1 MSIHVALHHVTHYEY
16 DRPVQLG
23 PQVIRL
29 RPAPHSRSRIL
40 SYSLQ
45 VEPTEH
51 FINWQQDAFAN
62 YQARLVFPKKT
73 TRFKVTVDMVTEMA
87 VFNPFDFFLE
97 PTAEQVPFV
106 YAESDQ
112 EALSSYLDKID
123 PTPRFKKYLASLA
136 QPRQS
141 TIDFLVGIN
150 QRLHQDIRYTI
161 RMEPGVQTPEDT
173 LTLQSGSCRDSA
185 WLLVQLFRHMNIAA
199 RFVSGYLIQLTPDVK
214 SLEGPSGTEVD
225 FTDLHAWCEVYLPG
239 AGWVG
244 LDPTSGLLAGEGHI
258 PLACTPQPSAAA
270 PIEGLMDK
278 AEVAFHHDMR
288 VTRIH
293 ESPRVTQPYSEAQW
307 AKVLTLGEQV
317 DAQLVAQDVR
327 LTMGGE
333 PTFVSTQDRD
343 GAEWNTD
350 ALGPTKR
357 GLATELVHKLRQQYG
372 RGGFLHFGQ
381 GKWYPGEQLPRWAL
395 SIYWRADGQP
405 CWHDPEVFADEREP
419 SHYTSADAKR
429 FMQAL
434 TAQLGLSGDTV
445 LPGFEDTWYYL
456 WRERRLP
463 VNVDPFDAQ
472 LDDEMERVRLRRVFS
487 QGLDK
492 VVGYVL
498 PLQPATPGHAGVADP
513 PWQTG
518 PWFLRDERIY
528 LLPGDSPM
536 GWRLPLDGLPWA
548 SATDRWHVVEQDPF
562 APRNA
567 LPAAAPVNLQSRQN
581 QAGQVLGS
589 GSGSGLASPAA
600 TLPPAPAGKGVSDP
614 SVVRTALC
622 VEVRDPCRANGA
634 KVEADAQEQGRAW
647 GVLYVFMPPLTHLE
661 DYLALVSAI
670 EATAKKLAMK
680 VVLEGY
686 PPPRDPRLK
695 LLQVTPDPGVIE
707 VNIHPAHNWSELVE
721 NTEFLYHA
729 AFETRLSADKFM
741 TDGRHTGTGGGN
753 HMVMGGATAADSPF
767 LRRPELLASLVL
779 YWHNHPSL
787 SYLFSGMFIG
797 PTSQAPRVDE
807 ARNDQVYELEIA
819 LREIVRNRKRFGT
832 DMPPWLVDRT
842 LRNILVDV
850 TGNTHRSEFCIDKLY
865 SPDSST
871 GRLGLL
877 ELRAFEMPP
886 HARMSIVQ
894 QLLLRAL
901 VARFWNEPYEAPV
914 TRWGTELHDRFML
927 PYWIQKDFDDVL
939 TELGDAGFHFDP
951 SWFAPHVEFRFPL
964 VGQIQVD
971 GVVMTLR
978 NALEPWHVMGEE
990 STAGG
995 TARYVDSSL
1004 ERIEVH
1010 VSGMNPSR
1018 HCVSVNGHAL
1028 PLQPTGVV
1036 GEYVASVRYKAWNP
1050 PSSLHPS
1057 IGTHAPLTVD
1067 LVDTWMKRSLGGGQY
1082 HVVHPGGRNYDRF
1095 PVNAYEAESRR
1106 LARFFRMGHTPGT
1119 LKNGATMR
1127 PNAMLHASPEFPHT
1141 LDLRRV

>member
-1 MSIHVALHHVTHYEY
+1 MSIQVALHHVTHYTY

-45 VEPTEH
+45 VEPAEH

-73 TRFKVTVDMVTEMA
+73 TAFKVTVDVVTEMA

-97 PTAEQVPFV
+97 PSAEEVPFK
-106 YAESDQ
+106 YADNVRES
-112 EALSSYLDKID
+112 LLSYLDKD
-123 PTPRFKKYLASLA
+123 PKTPLFKKYLASMD
-136 QPRQS
+136 RQRQR
-141 TIDFLVGIN
+141 TIDFLVQVN
-150 QRLHQDIRYTI
+150 QRLHRDIRYTI
-161 RMEPGVQTPEDT
+161 RMEPGVQTPEET
-173 LTLQSGSCRDSA
+173 LTLKSGSCRDTA

-199 RFVSGYLIQLTPDVK
+199 RFVSGYLIQLVPDVK
-214 SLEGPSGTEVD
+214 SLDGPSGTEVD

-239 AGWVG
+239 AGWIG

-270 PIEGLMDK
+270 PIEGLMDE
-278 AEVAFHHDMR
+278 AEVGFHHEMR
-288 VTRIH
+288 VTRMH
-293 ESPRVTQPYSEAQW
+293 ESPRVTQPYSQAQW
-307 AKVLTLGEQV
+307 AQVLALGEQV
-317 DAQLVAQDVR
+317 EAQLVANDVR

-357 GLATELVHKLRQQYG
+357 GLATELVHKLRLQYG
-372 RGGFLHFGQ
+372 QGGFLHFGQ
-381 GKWYPGEQLPRWAL
+381 GKWYPGEPLPRWAL
-395 SIYWRADGQP
+395 SIYWRADGTP
-405 CWHDPEVFADEREP
+405 CWQNPTVFADEREP
-419 SHYTSADAKR
+419 SQYTTDDAQR
-429 FMQAL
+429 FIHAL
-434 TAQLGLSGDTV
+434 TTRLGLPGETV
-445 LPGFEDTWYYL
+445 LPAYEDTWYYL

-463 VNVDPFDAQ
+463 VNVDPFDAK
-472 LDDEMERVRLRRVFS
+472 LDDEMERIRLRRIFS
-487 QGLDK
+487 QGLK
-492 VVGYVL
+492 AAVGYVL
-498 PLQPATPGHAGVADP
+498 PLQPLDTDNSGASA
-513 PWQTG
+513 WQTG
-518 PWFLRDERIY
+518 SWFLRDERLY
-528 LLPGDSPM
+528 LMPGDSPM
-536 GWRLPLDGLPWA
+536 GWRLPLDSLPWTA
-548 SATDRWHVVEQDPF
+548 PTDRWHMIEQDPF
-562 APRNA
+562 SPRSA
-567 LPAAAPVNLQSRQN
+567 LPIAAAVTSQKRPNASAQVPDTPV
-581 QAGQVLGS
+581 
-589 GSGSGLASPAA
+589 
-600 TLPPAPAGKGVSDP
+600 APFQSDP

-622 VEVRDPCRANGA
+622 VEVRDPHRANGPQA
-634 KVEADAQEQGRAW
+634 EAQDHAQGDPS
-647 GVLYVFMPPLTHLE
+647 GVLYVFMPPLARLE
-661 DYLALVSAI
+661 DYLALVSAV
-670 EATAKKLAMK
+670 EATALALGMK
-680 VVLEGY
+680 IVMEGY

-707 VNIHPAHNWSELVE
+707 VNIHPAHNWTELVE
-721 NTEFLYHA
+721 HTEFLYQA
-729 AFETRLSADKFM
+729 AFETRLSAEKFM

-753 HMVMGGATAADSPF
+753 HVVMGGATPADSPF
-767 LRRPELLASLVL
+767 LRRPELLASLLL

-819 LREIVRNRKRFGT
+819 LREIVNNRKKFGN
-832 DMPPWLVDRT
+832 DMAPWVVDRT

-901 VARFWNEPYEAPV
+901 VARFWDTPYGAPV

-927 PYWIQKDFDDVL
+927 PHWVHKDFDDVL

-951 SWFAPHVEFRFPL
+951 TWFAPHFEFRFPL
-964 VGQIQVD
+964 VGRIQVD
-971 GVVMTLR
+971 GVQVTLR

-990 STAGG
+990 SSAGG

-1018 HCVSVNGHAL
+1018 HCVTVNGRAL

-1057 IGTHAPLTVD
+1057 IGVHAPLTVD
-1067 LVDTWMKRSLGGGQY
+1067 LVDTWMKRSLGGCQY
-1082 HVVHPGGRNYDRF
+1082 HVVHPGGRNYDSF

-1106 LARFFRMGHTPGT
+1106 MARFFRMGHTPGT
-1119 LKNGATMR
+1119 MKQLQSLR
-1127 PNAMLHASPEFPHT
+1127 PNAQLHASPEFPHT

>member
-1 MSIHVALHHVTHYEY
+1 MSIHVALHHVTHYTY

-40 SYSLQ
+40 SYSLK
-45 VEPTEH
+45 VEPEEH

-73 TRFKVTVDMVTEMA
+73 TSFKVTVDVVTEMA

-97 PTAEQVPFV
+97 PSAEEVPFKYSELV
-106 YAESDQ
+106 KEELQ
-112 EALSSYLDKID
+112 SYLVKDNK
-123 PTPRFKKYLASLA
+123 TPKFKKYLASMDRK
-136 QPRQS
+136 RQR
-141 TIDFLVGIN
+141 TIDFLVQIN

-161 RMEPGVQTPEDT
+161 RMEPGVQTAEET
-173 LTLQSGSCRDSA
+173 LTLKSGSCRDTA

-199 RFVSGYLIQLTPDVK
+199 RFVSGYLIQLAPDVK
-214 SLEGPSGTEVD
+214 SLDGPSGTEVD

-278 AEVAFHHDMR
+278 AEVEFSHEMS

-293 ESPRVTQPYSEAQW
+293 ESPRVTKPYSDEQW
-307 AKVLTLGEQV
+307 ADVLKLGEQV
-317 DAQLVAQDVR
+317 DAQLVAEDVR

-372 RGGFLHFGQ
+372 QGGFLHFGQ

-395 SIYWRADGQP
+395 SIYWRADSTP
-405 CWHDPEVFADEREP
+405 CWQNPEVFADEREP
-419 SHYTSADAKR
+419 SHYTSADAQR
-429 FMQAL
+429 FVQGL
-434 TAQLGLSGDTV
+434 TAQLGLAGDTV
-445 LPGFEDTWYYL
+445 LPGYEDTWYYL

-463 VNVDPFDAQ
+463 VNVDPFDAK
-472 LDDEMERVRLRRVFS
+472 LDDEMERNRLRRIFS
-487 QGLDK
+487 QGLDLP
-492 VVGYVL
+492 VGYVL
-498 PLQPATPGHAGVADP
+498 PIQPVEAATPELTGSQ
-513 PWQTG
+513 WQTG
-518 PWFLRDERIY
+518 RWFLRDERMY
-528 LLPGDSPM
+528 LMPGDSPM
-536 GWRLPLDGLPWA
+536 GWRLPLDSLPWA
-548 SATDRWHVVEQDPF
+548 APTDRWHMIEQDPF
-562 APRNA
+562 SPRSA
-567 LPAAAPVNLQSRQN
+567 LPAAAPLAMQSRIGKVAVPATPTQ
-581 QAGQVLGS
+581 
-589 GSGSGLASPAA
+589 PAA
-600 TLPPAPAGKGVSDP
+600 AKFQSDP

-622 VEVRDPCRANGA
+622 VEVRDPNRANGP
-634 KVEADAQEQGRAW
+634 KVEAEAMAKGEKS
-647 GVLYVFMPPLTHLE
+647 GVLYVFMPPLARLE
-661 DYLALVSAI
+661 DYLALVSAV
-670 EATAKKLAMK
+670 EATALNLGMK
-680 VVLEGY
+680 IVMEGY

-707 VNIHPAHNWSELVE
+707 VNIHPAHNWTELVE
-721 NTEFLYHA
+721 HTEFLYQA
-729 AFETRLSADKFM
+729 AFETRLSAEKFM

-753 HMVMGGATAADSPF
+753 HMVMGGATPADSPF
-767 LRRPELLASLVL
+767 LRRPEVLASLIL

-819 LREIVRNRKRFGT
+819 LREIIRNRQKYGA

-850 TGNTHRSEFCIDKLY
+850 TGNTHRSEFCIDKMY

-901 VARFWNEPYEAPV
+901 VARFWDEPYSAPV

-927 PYWIQKDFDDVL
+927 PHWIHKDFDDVL

-951 SWFAPHVEFRFPL
+951 SWFAPHFEFRFPL
-964 VGQIQVD
+964 VGQVKVD
-971 GVVMTLR
+971 GAVVTLR

-990 STAGG
+990 SSAGG

-1010 VSGMNPSR
+1010 VTGINPSR
-1018 HCVSVNGHAL
+1018 HTVTVNGKPL

-1057 IGTHAPLTVD
+1057 IGMHAPLTVD
-1067 LVDTWMKRSLGGGQY
+1067 LVDTWMKRSLGGCQY
-1082 HVVHPGGRNYDRF
+1082 HVVHPGGRSYDSF

-1106 LARFFRMGHTPGT
+1106 LARFFRMGHTPGAM
-1119 LKNGATMR
+1119 KNLAALG
-1127 PNAMLHASPEFPHT
+1127 PNATLHASPEFPYT
-1141 LDLRRV
+1141 LDLRKA

>member
-1 MSIHVALHHVTHYEY
+1 MSIHVALHHVTHYTY

-40 SYSLQ
+40 SYSLK
-45 VEPTEH
+45 VEPEEH

-73 TRFKVTVDMVTEMA
+73 TSFKVTVDVVIEMA

-97 PTAEQVPFV
+97 PSAEEVPFQ
-106 YAESDQ
+106 YADLVKEELQ
-112 EALSSYLDKID
+112 SYLVKDNK
-123 PTPRFKKYLASLA
+123 TPLFKKYLASLNRK
-136 QPRQS
+136 RQR
-141 TIDFLVGIN
+141 TIDFLVQIN

-161 RMEPGVQTPEDT
+161 RMEPGVQTAEET
-173 LTLQSGSCRDSA
+173 LTLKSGSCRDTA

-199 RFVSGYLIQLTPDVK
+199 RFVSGYLIQLAPDVK
-214 SLEGPSGTEVD
+214 SLDGPSGTEVD

-278 AEVAFHHDMR
+278 AEVEFSHEMS

-293 ESPRVTQPYSEAQW
+293 ESPRVTKPYTDEQW
-307 AKVLTLGEQV
+307 ADVLQLGEQV
-317 DAQLVAQDVR
+317 DAQLVAEDVR

-333 PTFVSTQDRD
+333 PTFVSNQDRD

-350 ALGPTKR
+350 AMGPTKR

-372 RGGFLHFGQ
+372 QGGFLHFGQ

-395 SIYWRADGQP
+395 SIYWRADGTP
-405 CWHDPEVFADEREP
+405 CWQNPEVFADEREP
-419 SHYTSADAKR
+419 SHYTSADAQR
-429 FMQAL
+429 FVQGL
-434 TAQLGLSGDTV
+434 TAQLGLPHDTV
-445 LPGFEDTWYYL
+445 LPGYEDTWYYL

-463 VNVDPFDAQ
+463 VNVDPFDAK
-472 LDDEMERVRLRRVFS
+472 LDDEMERNRLRRIFS
-487 QGLDK
+487 QGLDQP
-492 VVGYVL
+492 VGYVL
-498 PLQPATPGHAGVADP
+498 PIQPMEVATPKLTGSQ
-513 PWQTG
+513 WQTG
-518 PWFLRDERIY
+518 RWFLRDERMY
-528 LLPGDSPM
+528 LMPGDSPM
-536 GWRLPLDGLPWA
+536 GWRLPLDSLPWA
-548 SATDRWHVVEQDPF
+548 APTDRWHMIEQDPF
-562 APRNA
+562 APRSA
-567 LPAAAPVNLQSRQN
+567 LPAAAPLAMQSRIGKV
-581 QAGQVLGS
+581 AIPETPTR
-589 GSGSGLASPAA
+589 PAVD
-600 TLPPAPAGKGVSDP
+600 KFQYDP

-622 VEVRDPCRANGA
+622 VEVRDPNRANGP
-634 KVEADAQEQGRAW
+634 KVEADAMAKGEKS
-647 GVLYVFMPPLTHLE
+647 GVLYVFMPPLARLE
-661 DYLALVSAI
+661 DYLTLVSAV
-670 EATAKKLAMK
+670 EATARQLGMK
-680 VVLEGY
+680 IVMEGY

-707 VNIHPAHNWSELVE
+707 VNIHPAHNWTELVE
-721 NTEFLYHA
+721 HTEFLYQA
-729 AFETRLSADKFM
+729 AFETRLSAEKFM

-753 HMVMGGATAADSPF
+753 HMVMGGATPADSPF
-767 LRRPELLASLVL
+767 LRRPEVLASLIL

-819 LREIVRNRKRFGT
+819 LREIVNNRKKFGA
-832 DMPPWLVDRT
+832 DMAPWVVDRT

-850 TGNTHRSEFCIDKLY
+850 TGNTHRSEFCIDKMY

-901 VARFWNEPYEAPV
+901 VARFWDAPYSAPV

-927 PYWIQKDFDDVL
+927 PHWIHKDFDDVL

-951 SWFAPHVEFRFPL
+951 SWFAPHFEFRFPL
-964 VGQIQVD
+964 VGQVRVD
-971 GVVMTLR
+971 GAVLTLR

-990 STAGG
+990 SSAGG

-1010 VSGMNPSR
+1010 VTGINPSR
-1018 HCVSVNGHAL
+1018 HTVTVNGKPL

-1057 IGTHAPLTVD
+1057 IGMHAPLTVD
-1067 LVDTWMKRSLGGGQY
+1067 LVDTWMKRSLGGCQY
-1082 HVVHPGGRNYDRF
+1082 HVVHPGGRSYDTF

-1106 LARFFRMGHTPGT
+1106 LARFFRMGHTPGAM
-1119 LKNGATMR
+1119 KNLSALG
-1127 PNAMLHASPEFPHT
+1127 PNAKLHASPEFPYT